1 MKRTTV
7 FLDEQL
13 LAAAQRVAERTGVSF
28 ATLVREAL
36 SAYLSGA
43 ATNRGLPTIA
53 GQFASGASNT
63 SERVD
68 DLLWPDPHA

>member
-13 LAAAQRVAERTGVSF
+13 LADAQRAADRAGVSF

-36 SAYLSGA
+36 SVYLSGVQ
-43 ATNRGLPTIA
+43 TNRGLPTIA
-53 GQFASGASNT
+53 GQFASGTSDT

-68 DLLWPDPHA
+68 EQLWRDPHA